1 MDTLVENGT
10 LLLSCIIVARFDDHA
25 RLLTEER
32 SKACKRGGK
41 QDANT
46 VILTTVASGLIKAR
60 FVYAHKV
67 VASTCTFSALY
78 SLEITQ
84 TRGGSRLRRLER
96 RGNRFPRNFSIVPM
110 LIPFFDLYSFYDV
123 LIIILDRFEIQIV
136 IFKCSFITSNCE
148 YKIEKKVIIEGKK

>member
-32 SKACKRGGK
+32 NKACKRGGK

-67 VASTCTFSALY
+67 VASTPLVRSPL
-78 SLEITQ
+78 
-84 TRGGSRLRRLER
+84 
-96 RGNRFPRNFSIVPM
+96 
-110 LIPFFDLYSFYDV
+110 
-123 LIIILDRFEIQIV
+123 
-136 IFKCSFITSNCE
+136 FIRW
-148 YKIEKKVIIEGKK
+148 KLHKRVVVRA